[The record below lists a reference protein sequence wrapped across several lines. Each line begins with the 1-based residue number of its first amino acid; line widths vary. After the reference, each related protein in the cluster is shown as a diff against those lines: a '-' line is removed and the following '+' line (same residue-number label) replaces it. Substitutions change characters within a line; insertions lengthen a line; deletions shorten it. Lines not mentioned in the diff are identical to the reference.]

1 MFVIGTAG
9 HVDHGKSALVQALSG
24 TNPDRLHEEKVR
36 GMTIELGFAW
46 FTLPSKRQVSIVDVP
61 GHEKF
66 IKNMLAGVGGIDLAL
81 LVIAADE
88 AIMPQTIEHLAIL
101 DLLEITQA
109 IVAITKTDLV
119 DQDWLELVSEE
130 VENLLKKTSLEGS
143 PIYGVS
149 TYNGNGIKE
158 LISGIDKMLND
169 YQPKKDVGRPRLPI
183 DRSFLMSG
191 FGTVVTGTLV
201 DGSLKISDELE
212 LAAAGKRVRV
222 RGLQT
227 HRVPV
232 ESAQPGSRVAVNI
245 VGVDH
250 NEIQRGDILTIPDLV
265 KPTVAID
272 VHLRILKGAT
282 RPLKHNTTISLHVGT
297 SETQAKVRLLDQTF
311 LSPGE
316 EGLAQL
322 KLAKPIALIKGD
334 RFVIRSTKTTLGGGR
349 IVEPYA
355 KRHRRSDTSTLSHL
369 TILQNGTAR
378 EILFQTLETLGPSNL
393 KSLAL
398 RSNFSINET
407 RSIALELI
415 DDKMIIL
422 LTDGPLGN
430 STTLVSK
437 PTWEKLK
444 MDLESELKSYHYKY
458 PLRPGAPT
466 EEIRKRI
473 GVGSIVC
480 TAIINRL
487 GDLGSLVIKGP
498 SIHISGHQVVPTK
511 EQRKLMENY
520 AKSLKLNP
528 YSPPTTEPLGG
539 DLLNLLEEEGEIVRV
554 NETMSF
560 NSIAYKTMLDKTTEH
575 LRKNGKVTISEIRD
589 LFKTSR
595 KYALAFMEHLD
606 QIRVTRRVGDDRVL
620 RKP

>member
-24 TNPDRLHEEKVR
+24 TNPDRLHEEKTR
-36 GMTIELGFAW
+36 GMTIDLGFAW

-109 IVAITKTDLV
+109 VVAITKTDLV

-130 VENLLKKTSLEGS
+130 VERLLKGSSLEGS

-158 LISGIDKMLND
+158 LIEGIDRILYE

-191 FGTVVTGTLV
+191 FGAVVTGTLV
-201 DGSLKISDELE
+201 DGSLKINDELE

-227 HRVPV
+227 HRTPV

-250 NEIQRGDILTIPDLV
+250 SDIKRGDILTIPDLV
-265 KPTVAID
+265 KPTLAID
-272 VHLRILKGAT
+272 VHLRILEGTT
-282 RPLKHNTTISLHVGT
+282 RPLKHNTTILLHVGT
-297 SETQAKVRLLDQTF
+297 SETQAKVRLLDQAF

-322 KLAKPIALIKGD
+322 KLAKPIALVKGD
-334 RFVIRSTKTTLGGGR
+334 KFVIRSAKMTLGGGR
-349 IVEPYA
+349 IVEPHA
-355 KRHRRSDTSTLSHL
+355 KRHRRSDASTLSHL
-369 TILQNGTAR
+369 TILQKGTSR
-378 EILFQTLETLGPSNL
+378 EILSQTLETLGPSNL

-398 RSNFSINET
+398 RSNLSIDET

-415 DDKMIIL
+415 EDEMIVL

-430 STTLVSK
+430 STTLVSNI
-437 PTWEKLK
+437 TWENLK
-444 MDLESELKSYHYKY
+444 RDLESELKLYHDKY
-458 PLRPGAPT
+458 PLRSDAPT
-466 EEIRKRI
+466 EEIRKKI
-473 GVGSIVC
+473 GVNPIVC
-480 TAIINRL
+480 TAIINHL
-487 GDLGSLVIKGP
+487 GNSGKLIIKGP
-498 SIHISGHQVVPTK
+498 SMHISGHQAMPTK
-511 EQRKLMENY
+511 EQRELMENY
-520 AKSLKLNP
+520 VKSLKLNP
-528 YSPPTTEPLGG
+528 YSPPTTELLEG

-554 NETMSF
+554 NETISF
-560 NSIAYKTMLDKTTEH
+560 NSIAYKTMLNKTTEH
-575 LRKNGKVTISEIRD
+575 LRKSGKITISEVRD
-589 LFKTSR
+589 LLETSR

-606 QIRVTRRVGDDRVL
+606 QIRVTRRIGDDRIL
-620 RKP
+620 R